1 MQIYIFFFKEVLI
14 EHSSFTQDHVCT
26 TSQIPKEISQVQIIH
41 LSTQVTSTAFGRL
54 LQHLAN
60 TSTYT
65 FFPSIWNMV
74 QAIAHTTT

>member
-1 MQIYIFFFKEVLI
+1 MYFLKEVLI

-26 TSQIPKEISQVQIIH
+26 TSQMLKEISQVQIIH
-41 LSTQVTSTAFGRL
+41 PSTQITSNAFGRL
-54 LQHLAN
+54 LQHLAT

-65 FFPSIWNMV
+65 FFTSIWNMV